1 MNKGELPQYYVYDS
15 FPKIIE
21 RSLYEASYAKW
32 ERNRENLSDNQLSA
46 NKRYPY
52 TSKIECAECHEK
64 FKRRTYRG
72 VEFWCCK
79 KHLVDHDS
87 CMNKQIS
94 KEELD
99 EAFLKLYYKL
109 KNSIDILESYGRN
122 IVKLLMDDEKEKE
135 LMMLDKELHNLKAE
149 KLRLLKE
156 NLEGKISDIEK
167 ISNLNE
173 IQMYKSLY
181 ELEKKKVLNQV
192 YESAEYRNNQRLVDV
207 LRHSASID
215 TFDEV
220 IFHEIVQKVMIG
232 QNHIYFQLH
241 NDLMIKSE
249 RKKYDGNYS

>member
-1 MNKGELPQYYVYDS
+1 MTT
-15 FPKIIE
+15 
-21 RSLYEASYAKW
+21 SY
-32 ERNRENLSDNQLSA
+32 LT

-52 TSKIECAECHEK
+52 TSKLNVQNVMKNLSEELIGELSS
-64 FKRRTYRG
+64 G
-72 VEFWCCK
+72 SCK

-249 RKKYDGNYS
+249 RKNMMEITAKALHAQRVSEGCYIQRFFRN